1 MKKEQ
6 VRYPSIEALEKAQK
20 TVRDVYNRE
29 PSEELLRS
37 IQRTKR
43 TRIELVEDRY
53 TGTLYEM
60 EVEDEDDI
68 CPVIKEA
75 RK

>member
-1 MKKEQ
+1 MKKE
-6 VRYPSIEALEKAQK
+6 K
-20 TVRDVYNRE
+20 
-29 PSEELLRS
+29 ELNQDLPRMFD
-37 IQRTKR
+37 RPKK

-60 EVEDEDDI
+60 EVSDDTETEKDI
-68 CPVIKEA
+68 CPVIREA

>member
-1 MKKEQ
+1 MKKDQ
-6 VRYPSIEALEKAQK
+6 TRYPSTEGLESARKTIRYIEK
-20 TVRDVYNRE
+20 TKKV
-29 PSEELLRS
+29 
-37 IQRTKR
+37 
-43 TRIELVEDRY
+43 RIELVEDRY

>member
-1 MKKEQ
+1 MKKE
-6 VRYPSIEALEKAQK
+6 K
-20 TVRDVYNRE
+20 
-29 PSEELLRS
+29 ELNQDLSRMFD
-37 IQRTKR
+37 RPKK

-60 EVEDEDDI
+60 EVSDDTETENDI
-68 CPVIKEA
+68 CPVIREA

>member
-1 MKKEQ
+1 MKKDQ
-6 VRYPSIEALEKAQK
+6 VRYPSIEGLEAARK
-20 TVRDVYNRE
+20 TVRD
-29 PSEELLRS
+29 SRS
-37 IQRTKR
+37 IEKTRKV
-43 TRIELVEDRY
+43 RIELVEDRY

-60 EVEDEDDI
+60 EVEDNEDDI